1 SPNSIYSSI
10 GITGMELTSIGNYS
24 GNSLVNL
31 PYNSFLAPGSIQ
43 NASFFD
49 GSSTVVK
56 SIPVGVTIYGTISGY
71 PAASSNLQPSSIITA
86 VDNKT
91 VYNLNSLTGTFQN
104 VTPGKNVYIS
114 TVLYRATGS
123 PIYNNTTVGTVSE
136 YSYYNSVDPSAATSS
151 MKNVAFVG
159 IEIIYSGMS
168 LNSLSALKNL
178 VSGSLTYQ
186 IPWYGFL
193 ETLSLPFS
201 GLSPIPASLAHMYS
215 TPFSGTVFYALFNM
229 LYWLFWV
236 NILLAITNALPIV
249 ITDGHQFFRE
259 SLTILSRR
267 KRFAFLKEKKIF
279 DAIIF
284 GINLLVLLLFI
295 IEFLAIKVY

>member
-1 SPNSIYSSI
+1 
-10 GITGMELTSIGNYS
+10 
-24 GNSLVNL
+24 
-31 PYNSFLAPGSIQ
+31 
-43 NASFFD
+43 
-49 GSSTVVK
+49 
-56 SIPVGVTIYGTISGY
+56 VGVTIYGTISGY

-91 VYNLNSLTGTFQN
+91 VYNLNSLTDIFHN

-114 TVLYRATGS
+114 TVLYKATGS
-123 PIYNNTTVGTVSE
+123 PIYNNTTIGTVSE
-136 YSYYNSVDPSAATSS
+136 YSYYNSVDPSAATSP

-215 TPFSGTVFYALFNM
+215 TPFSGTVF
-229 LYWLFWV
+229 
-236 NILLAITNALPIV
+236 
-249 ITDGHQFFRE
+249 
-259 SLTILSRR
+259 
-267 KRFAFLKEKKIF
+267 FASF
-279 DAIIF
+279 
-284 GINLLVLLLFI
+284 
-295 IEFLAIKVY
+295 